1 MDWSLD
7 VQYRTK
13 TFSGRVTIHLEDAG
27 PSLVVDSADLAIEA
41 TRLDGEP
48 ISFVEDRA
56 AGVLHFER
64 IPPGVH
70 LLELSYHGATNDTSL
85 LGLYSSPAGPGYVL
99 TTMMY
104 PTGSRRLVPCFEA
117 PSIKSVYAL
126 TLTVDDGVRAIF
138 NTDATRETVDG
149 DRRRIEFRPTPPM
162 SAYLLYL
169 GIGRFDIVERGPAT
183 RRVIVAVSP
192 GRAGS
197 GEFAATHA
205 TELVEGFETYYGQP
219 YPLRK
224 LHLVGVE
231 NFWAGAQENWGA
243 IAFREYILLVGPTT
257 SERMRRIIR
266 LVLSHEIAHQWFGN
280 LVTPAWWDDFW
291 LNESFATFAASKM
304 IDRLYPNQETWSDFL
319 GDEAPTA
326 FELDALRATHPM
338 QVPIRNASE
347 VSEIGDEVTYGK
359 GGCVLRMIEAYLG
372 EETFR
377 KGIVQYL
384 EKFRYANARTADLWA
399 CLEAAAQEPVLR
411 IMQEWVTRPGHPV
424 VEVTATGQGL
434 RFRQRRFLSDGSVED
449 GIWPIPLRVQANGT
463 VHRILFDAPTL
474 DVPLLAAADLCIDPG
489 RFGFYRIAYDT
500 PLFDQ
505 VWSAFPQWSPAD
517 QWGLIQ
523 DVSSL
528 VVSGDLPFE
537 RYLEALA
544 KGRDLTAYLP
554 LRGLVDS
561 IVRFRPVLPDYVPF
575 KDAMHRFLVHQLERI
590 GLADVPH
597 APATDSIL
605 RERLAVNL
613 ARVDGSYA
621 RQFGQRFTEWEIAPA
636 DLRVAIAVGFAR
648 TGGTSAFE
656 TLLERLRTT
665 PRDEERLQMVAGIA
679 ACPDPDLLHRALS
692 MFPGQGV
699 TPSLYWTLL
708 IGVCQNDDVR
718 EYHWPWIAEQ
728 LPRFSKI
735 WEHSPILS
743 TFLRMDLPII
753 GLDHEDE
760 VRAYFATHP
769 DPETERGTRVGL
781 EALSV
786 NSRFRARV
794 RQHARGTL

>member
-7 VQYRTK
+7 VQYRAK
-13 TFSGRVTIHLEDAG
+13 TFSGKVTIHLEDAN
-27 PSLVVDSADLAIEA
+27 PSLVVDSADLVIEA
-41 TRLDGEP
+41 THLDGQP

-56 AGVLHFER
+56 EGVLRFER
-64 IPPGVH
+64 IPSGAH
-70 LLELSYHGATNDTSL
+70 RLELVYRGAVSAASL

-117 PSIKSVYAL
+117 PSIKTVYAL
-126 TLTVDDGVRAIF
+126 TLTVDDGVLAIF
-138 NTDATRETVDG
+138 NTDATRETVEG
-149 DRRRIEFRPTPPM
+149 DRRRIEFSPTPPM

-169 GIGRFDIVERGPAT
+169 GIGRFDVVEHGPAK

-205 TELVEGFETYYGQP
+205 TELVEGFESYYGQP

-257 SERMRRIIR
+257 SERMRRIVR

-304 IDRLYPNQETWSDFL
+304 IDRLYPGQDTWSDFL
-319 GDEAPTA
+319 GDEAPSA
-326 FELDALRATHPM
+326 FELDSLRATHPM
-338 QVPIRNASE
+338 QVPIRNAAE

-377 KGIVQYL
+377 NGIVQYL
-384 EKFRYANARTADLWA
+384 EKYRYANARTADLWA

-424 VEVTATGQGL
+424 VEVAADGQGL
-434 RFRQRRFLSDGSVED
+434 HFRQRRFLADGSGEN
-449 GIWPIPLRVQANGT
+449 GTWPIPLRVQVNGT
-463 VHRILFDAPTL
+463 VHRILFDTPTL
-474 DVPLLAAADLCIDPG
+474 DVPLPAAADLCVDPG
-489 RFGFYRIAYDT
+489 RFGFYRVAYDAR
-500 PLFDQ
+500 LLDQ
-505 VWSAFPQWSPAD
+505 VWSAFLQWSPVD

-523 DVSSL
+523 DVTSL

-554 LRGLVDS
+554 LRGMLDS
-561 IVRFRPVLPDYVPF
+561 IIQFRPVLTDFVPF
-575 KDAMHRFLVHQLERI
+575 KDGMHRFLIHQLERI

-597 APATDSIL
+597 APTTDSIL

-613 ARVDGSYA
+613 ARFDGNYA
-621 RQFGQRFTEWEIAPA
+621 RQLGNRFSEWETTPA
-636 DLRVAIAVGFAR
+636 DLRVAIAIGFAR
-648 TGGTSAFE
+648 TGGKTAFE

-665 PRDEERLQMVAGIA
+665 LRDEERLQMLAGIA
-679 ACPDPDLLHRALS
+679 NCPDPDLLRRALT

-699 TPSLYWTLL
+699 TPSLYWNLL
-708 IGVCQNDDVR
+708 EGVCYNDDVR
-718 EYHWPWIAEQ
+718 ELHWPWIAEQ
-728 LPRFSKI
+728 LPKLAKI

-743 TFLRMDLPII
+743 TFLRNNLPII
-753 GLDHEDE
+753 GLDHEAD
-760 VRAYFATHP
+760 VREYFATHP
-769 DPETERGTRVGL
+769 EPETERGIRVGL

-786 NSRFRARV
+786 YSRFRDRVGQSAR
-794 RQHARGTL
+794 